1 MSGYFEVKLEDIILS
16 GKTHYPWGSE
26 KYMVYIN
33 NQKLIR
39 VNTFYREI
47 AEGVYSC
54 CEEYDRPLCNSIDE
68 LREMTMSAIEKQA
81 YGSYMDGAR

>member
-33 NQKLIR
+33 NQKLKKR
-39 VNTFYREI
+39 
-47 AEGVYSC
+47 
-54 CEEYDRPLCNSIDE
+54 
-68 LREMTMSAIEKQA
+68 
-81 YGSYMDGAR
+81 